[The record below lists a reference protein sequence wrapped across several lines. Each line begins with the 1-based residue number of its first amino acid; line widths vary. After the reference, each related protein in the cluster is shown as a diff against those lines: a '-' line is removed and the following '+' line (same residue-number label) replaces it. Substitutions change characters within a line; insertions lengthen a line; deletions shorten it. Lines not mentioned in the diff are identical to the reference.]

1 VSPRRI
7 LQIVGT
13 VELVTLVLM
22 LVNIITVHLP
32 EVSRLLGPVHG
43 LAYTAT
49 VITAILVMGG
59 RHRVWLLALIPG
71 IGGLLAARAASPE
84 QLERGGECEGSD
96 GAPDAGGGVPGAR

>member
-22 LVNIITVHLP
+22 LANLVTIHLP
-32 EVSRLLGPVHG
+32 EVSRVLGPVHG

-49 VITAILVMGG
+49 VITAILVRGG
-59 RHRVWLLALIPG
+59 SHRVWLLALIPG
-71 IGGLLAARAASPE
+71 IGGLLASRAASPQ
-84 QLERGGECEGSD
+84 QLDRRLLDDEL
-96 GAPDAGGGVPGAR
+96 